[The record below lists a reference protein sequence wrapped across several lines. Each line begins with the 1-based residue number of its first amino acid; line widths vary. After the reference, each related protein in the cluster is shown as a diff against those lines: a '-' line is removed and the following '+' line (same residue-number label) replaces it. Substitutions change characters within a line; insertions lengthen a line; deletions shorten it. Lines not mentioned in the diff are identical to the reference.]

1 MKKVLCPGEALIDFV
16 SNEHGKALKDTSG
29 FIRKAGGAPA
39 NVAAAISKLG
49 ADAYFCGTVGDDFFG
64 EFLEE
69 TFKKNNINT
78 EMMIKLK
85 DKSTTLA
92 FVSLKEDGDRDFKF
106 MRNADSDLIFDEI
119 KNNLDQFDLFHFG
132 SATAFLEGELK
143 KTYYKLK
150 EYAVENNKLITF
162 DANYRENL
170 FADKKEEFIK
180 CSVDF
185 IKDSFIVKLSEEEA
199 LLISGKNEV
208 KEAAQYIVKL
218 GCENLIITL
227 GKKGSL
233 VTTKKTQVL
242 VPTKEMVMIDAT
254 GAGDAFMGAVIA
266 QIINKPDKDIV
277 EIVKLANLVGGIT
290 TTKIGALESIP
301 TWEEVEKYK

>member
-49 ADAYFCGTVGDDFFG
+49 ADAYCCGTVGDDFFG

-106 MRNADSDLIFDEI
+106 MRNADSDLTFDEI

-143 KTYYKLK
+143 NTYYKLK
-150 EYAVENNKLITF
+150 DYALKNNKIITF
-162 DANYRENL
+162 DANYRDAL
-170 FADKKEEFIK
+170 FGEDKDTFVSCCK
-180 CSVDF
+180 DF
-185 IKDSFIVKLSEEEA
+185 IKESKIVKLSDEEA
-199 LLISGKNEV
+199 CLISGME
-208 KEAAQYIVKL
+208 
-218 GCENLIITL
+218 
-227 GKKGSL
+227 
-233 VTTKKTQVL
+233 
-242 VPTKEMVMIDAT
+242 
-254 GAGDAFMGAVIA
+254 
-266 QIINKPDKDIV
+266 
-277 EIVKLANLVGGIT
+277 
-290 TTKIGALESIP
+290 KI
-301 TWEEVEKYK
+301 